1 MKTLGVQNIA
11 AGNRQVTIHGN
22 SGKTWH
28 LPPMFTA
35 TIPEIEIISN
45 KMVEKLV
52 KKKCLLIHEKNEKTK
67 KSKVTTKKATTK
79 KVTTKRNR
87 PAKKIS

>member
-11 AGNRQVTIHGN
+11 PGNRQVTIHGN

-35 TIPEIEIISN
+35 KIPEIEIISN

-52 KKKCLLIHEKNEKTK
+52 NKKCLFIHEKNEKTK
-67 KSKVTTKKATTK
+67 KSKVTTKSDK
-79 KVTTKRNR
+79 
-87 PAKKIS
+87 PAKKKIKS